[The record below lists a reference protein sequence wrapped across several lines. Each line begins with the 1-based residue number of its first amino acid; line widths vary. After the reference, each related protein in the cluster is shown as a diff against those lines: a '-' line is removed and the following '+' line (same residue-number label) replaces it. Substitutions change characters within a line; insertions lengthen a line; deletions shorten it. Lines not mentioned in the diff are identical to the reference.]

1 MLIAVCMRQMMERLR
16 LQKPKKISVELTKK
30 IVKKTAEERALEV
43 YAIISC
49 QYASYTRYCYHFN
62 RLTGCKGSKSGR
74 S

>member
-1 MLIAVCMRQMMERLR
+1 MLIAVCMRQMMGKLR

-49 QYASYTRYCYHFN
+49 Q
-62 RLTGCKGSKSGR
+62 
-74 S
+74 